1 MTRAITVFKD
11 AASRPME
18 AIETIIAL
26 VLFVFGCYLISPL
39 YIEAPQTA
47 SSALASN
54 PTALLIAGVGL
65 YILPA
70 LPILLGLFWKRVNTL
85 KWRTRS
91 TFWMFIACMFITL
104 LRLITIGFT
113 PLVWLF
119 TFALGLI
126 AAVCFLYMRV
136 RHARV

>member
-1 MTRAITVFKD
+1 MNRAISVFTN

-26 VLFVFGCYLISPL
+26 TLFIFGCYLISPL
-39 YIEAPQTA
+39 HDSSAGGA

-54 PTALLIAGVGL
+54 EYVLLAAGVFL
-65 YILPA
+65 YILPT
-70 LPILLGLFWKRVNTL
+70 LPILLGLFWKKANTL

-91 TFWMFIACMFITL
+91 TFTMFVACMFITL
-104 LRLITIGFT
+104 LRLTTIGFT
-113 PLVWLF
+113 PFVWLF

-126 AAVCFLYMRV
+126 AAVCYLYMRV
-136 RHARV
+136 RSARV